1 MSTVPIE
8 SLQLR
13 AFEQRSQLHKTASD
27 LREKIEHI
35 REKLRFT
42 KQVRDHLVTASLAAG
57 LVGLA
62 SGYAVAGRF
71 MPRETI
77 SVQRSCRRICHF

>member
-13 AFEQRSQLHKTASD
+13 ALEQRSQLHKTASD
-27 LREKIEHI
+27 LREKIEHT
-35 REKLRFT
+35 REKLRFS
-42 KQVRDHLVTASLAAG
+42 KQARDHLVTASVLAG

-62 SGYAVAGRF
+62 AGYSMASRF
-71 MPRETI
+71 TY
-77 SVQRSCRRICHF
+77 H